1 MCHFHR
7 ILDGNQIEDI
17 LYKML
22 QMKFREKKEN
32 NYVTV
37 VPWTK
42 HGIFRNWQ
50 LQTVLS
56 LIYAAVLV
64 LVL

>member
-1 MCHFHR
+1 MCHFYR

-22 QMKFREKKEN
+22 QMKFREKKEEN

-50 LQTVLS
+50 LEIEHKAFNPPVRWG
-56 LIYAAVLV
+56 
-64 LVL
+64 